1 MLACGAVVGLI
12 IGGPFGLALA
22 AVCLVVG
29 LVLIVTTEAMGTRHK
44 KPEIPTGANQPKSQ
58 VLILVKEVHARP
70 QIGGRF
76 QEIRDPN
83 QTDLQFEVFAN
94 CWLVN
99 DTDEPLTLKGLRMWV
114 RRSDGLDVSLKRIV
128 GDLLGWR
135 LGRLRDDVDT
145 FGLHYIHAAQET
157 MAELDL
163 KEALQGGVARE
174 GWVHFSAQDVS
185 PGELKVAPIT
195 VSVQDTRGHMHIG
208 SAKGP
213 HQVPGRVWPFIA
225 SVREVRDSTEP
236 TLVQQ
241 DRSTKE
247 TASVAQDRMTTEIPL
262 PTVEPNTTKTKPLD
276 KDVDS
281 TNASTPEATGT

>member
-29 LVLIVTTEAMGTRHK
+29 LVLVVTTEAMGTRHK

-58 VLILVKEVHARP
+58 VLILVREVHARP

-114 RRSDGLDVSLKRIV
+114 RRSDGQDVSLKRIV
-128 GDLLGWR
+128 GDLVGWR

-145 FGLHYIHAAQET
+145 VGLHYIHAAQET

-174 GWVHFSAQDVS
+174 GWVHFRAQDVS

-241 DRSTKE
+241 DRGIKE
-247 TASVAQDRMTTEIPL
+247 TASVTQDRMTTESPL

>member
-1 MLACGAVVGLI
+1 MLTCGAVAGLI

-29 LVLIVTTEAMGTRHK
+29 LVLIVTTEAMGISGKR
-44 KPEIPTGANQPKSQ
+44 PEIPAGANQPKSQ

-99 DTDEPLTLKGLRMWV
+99 DTDEPQTLRGLRMWV
-114 RRSDGLDVSLKRIV
+114 RRSDGVDISLKRIV
-128 GDLLGWR
+128 GDLVGWR

-145 FGLHYIHAAQET
+145 FGLHYIQAAQET
-157 MAELDL
+157 MSELDL
-163 KEALQGGVARE
+163 KEPLQGGVARE
-174 GWVHFSAQDVS
+174 GWVHFRVQNIS

-195 VSVQDTRGHMHIG
+195 VSVQDARGYMHIG

-213 HQVPGRVWPFIA
+213 HQVPGRVWPFKA

-241 DRSTKE
+241 DRRTKE
-247 TASVAQDRMTTEIPL
+247 TTPAIQDHKKTEIPL
-262 PTVEPNTTKTKPLD
+262 PTVEPNTAKTQPLNRGAD
-276 KDVDS
+276 G
-281 TNASTPEATGT
+281 TNASTSEATGT